1 MAVFELVRQ
10 WSELLASWVGD
21 GWFWVVLGYL
31 APRLKKGARRLLAS
45 LQGAFWD
52 LQKNTFQ
59 RLQSVSVADKKA
71 PIVSFVFPISTVMRG
86 HWFCIDP
93 IAGPVW
99 RATRIAPAVETW
111 MSV

>member
-1 MAVFELVRQ
+1 MAVFEFVRQ

-59 RLQSVSVADKKA
+59 RLQSVSVADKKSSHCF
-71 PIVSFVFPISTVMRG
+71 IRFSHIYRY
-86 HWFCIDP
+86 
-93 IAGPVW
+93 AGALVLY
-99 RATRIAPAVETW
+99 
-111 MSV
+111 